1 MLNVFLDIFA
11 HSSFYYARVTHMCF
25 FLHLI
30 QLSVYA
36 CVFQFVF
43 VRERIRDEKA

>member
-11 HSSFYYARVTHMCF
+11 HRPVDYARVIRVSS
-25 FLHLI
+25 LLDLI

-36 CVFQFVF
+36 CVFQSVQD
-43 VRERIRDEKA
+43 RIRDEMA